1 MATFKAVANPENKKK
16 DGTINVKIRITHNR
30 KSRYKATPF
39 FLTTDEIT
47 RTGKIKN
54 QRVLDLVNDEIRK
67 MRDKQTQLGFVVD
80 NLDVDSVVRLLDR
93 KDSNDDFFAY
103 ADHYLQKLTK
113 DPNKNETTRVQRFV
127 VKIFRDFIG
136 KETLPFDM
144 MRKRL
149 ISDFSTYLQEHYA
162 PSTEKLII
170 SVLQSI
176 YNKAKKDLNDKEIGI
191 EVVKYDCFE
200 DYKCRCT
207 NTKPRA
213 FQSIEEMQKVIDC
226 PYRGS
231 FLFDASKDMFI
242 LSFILFGLNAID
254 LVRLK
259 KEDVQDGILTYKRHK
274 IVGRVGD
281 KAEIKIRLSDV
292 AQIIIDKYTDN
303 TDYLIGMGRH
313 KRYTEFCATR
323 IHDVFKAAGINDNYV
338 FYSARHSMATFARN
352 ICGIDF
358 MTVNDMLN
366 HTVPRSLSVT
376 DIYIAQDYTHIWKAN
391 EKLLALFNW
400 DFYLKQKGTNYWRGR
415 HRPLF

>member
-1 MATFKAVANPENKKK
+1 MATFKAVVNPDDKKK

-39 FLTTDEIT
+39 YLTADEIT
-47 RTGKIKN
+47 RSGKIKN

-80 NLDVDSVVRLLDR
+80 NLDVDSVVRLLDK
-93 KDSNDDFFAY
+93 KDGNDDFFAY
-103 ADHYLQKLTK
+103 AHQYLQRMMQ
-113 DPNKNETTRVQRFV
+113 DPNRKSTARVHCVFI
-127 VKIFRDFIG
+127 KIFRNYIG
-136 KETLPFDM
+136 KDTLPFDM

-176 YNKAKKDLNDKEIGI
+176 YNKAKKDLNDKEIGV

-200 DYKCRCT
+200 GYKCRCS

-213 FQSIEEMQKVIDC
+213 FKSVEEMQKIIDC
-226 PYRGS
+226 SYRGS

-242 LSFILFGLNAID
+242 LSFILLGLNAID
-254 LVRLK
+254 IVRLK
-259 KEDVQDGILTYKRHK
+259 KDDVQDGILTYKRHK

-281 KAEIKIRLSDV
+281 KAEIKIRLSEV
-292 AQIIIDKYTDN
+292 AKIIIEKYADN
-303 TDYLIGMGRH
+303 TDYLIGTGRH
-313 KRYTEFCATR
+313 KRYKEFCSTK
-323 IHDVFKAAGINDNYV
+323 IHEVFKTAGIDDNYV

-352 ICGIDF
+352 ICGVDF

-366 HTVPRSLSVT
+366 HSVPRSLSVT
-376 DIYIAQDYTHIWKAN
+376 DIYIAPDYTHIWEAN
-391 EKLLALFNW
+391 DKLLALFNW
-400 DFYLKQKGTNYWRGR
+400 DFYLKQKGTNYWKDR
-415 HRPLF
+415 

>member
-1 MATFKAVANPENKKK
+1 MATFKAVVNPDDKKK

-39 FLTTDEIT
+39 YLTADEIT
-47 RTGKIKN
+47 RSGKIKN

-80 NLDVDSVVRLLDR
+80 NLDVDSVVRLLDK
-93 KDSNDDFFAY
+93 KDGNDDFFAY
-103 ADHYLQKLTK
+103 AHQYLQRMMQ
-113 DPNKNETTRVQRFV
+113 DPNRKSTARVHCVFI
-127 VKIFRDFIG
+127 KIFRNYIG
-136 KETLPFDM
+136 KDTLPFDM

-162 PSTEKLII
+162 PSTERLII

-176 YNKAKKDLNDKEIGI
+176 YNKAKKDLNDKEIGV

-200 DYKCRCT
+200 DYKCRCS

-213 FQSIEEMQKVIDC
+213 FKSVEEMQKIIDC

-242 LSFILFGLNAID
+242 LSFILLGLNAID

-259 KEDVQDGILTYKRHK
+259 KDDVQDGILTYKRHK

-281 KAEIKIRLSDV
+281 KAEIKIRLSEV
-292 AQIIIDKYTDN
+292 AKIIIEKYADN
-303 TDYLIGMGRH
+303 TDYLIGTGRH
-313 KRYTEFCATR
+313 KRYKEFCSTK
-323 IHDVFKAAGINDNYV
+323 IHEVFKTAGIDDNYV

-352 ICGIDF
+352 ICGVDF

-366 HTVPRSLSVT
+366 HSVPRSLSVT
-376 DIYIAQDYTHIWKAN
+376 DIYIAPDYTHIWEAN
-391 EKLLALFNW
+391 DKLLALFNW
-400 DFYLKQKGTNYWRGR
+400 DFYLRQKGTNYWKDR
-415 HRPLF
+415 